1 MTELSV
7 LDETSIWHSAFRRRR
22 RAAYLRA
29 GLGEAAAEQLLATQW
44 ERMGEPT
51 VAEILADGVRVGLVA
66 VTAIGGAGRIEELW
80 VHPEHVGM
88 GHEKEARGWA
98 ERWCAERGAS
108 RVAVQLADPD
118 PLFDDYPIRG
128 QNRLKVVETP
138 AELPGGVAVRP
149 MTEPEY
155 AGWRAVE
162 EETYVFSIVRAGAH
176 DEEQAR
182 QKSSADLAQLLPQG
196 LGTPGHS
203 FHVLEAAGR
212 RIGTG
217 WLNHG
222 YLPGVTFG
230 YSLFIEPDQRGSGYG
245 RTAMALGERATV
257 AAGDSALMF
266 TVFGG
271 NEVAMNLYTSAGYR
285 VLTEHRSIELG
296 RGSSEVR

>member
-1 MTELSV
+1 MTELSI
-7 LDETSIWHSAFRRRR
+7 LDEASIWHSTYRQRR

-29 GLGEAAAEQLLATQW
+29 GLGEAAAEQLLTMQW
-44 ERMGEPT
+44 KRMGEPT

-66 VTAIGGAGRIEELW
+66 VTALAGAGRIEELW
-80 VHPEHVGM
+80 VQPEHVGV
-88 GHEKEARGWA
+88 GHEREARCWA
-98 ERWCAERGAS
+98 ERWCAEQGAS
-108 RVAVQLADPD
+108 SVAVQLTDPD

-149 MTEPEY
+149 MTEAEY
-155 AGWRAVE
+155 AGWRATE

-176 DEEQAR
+176 SEEQAR
-182 QKSSADLAQLLPQG
+182 QKSSADLAKLLPQE
-196 LGTPGHS
+196 LATPGHS
-203 FHVLEAAGR
+203 FHVAEAAGR

-217 WLNHG
+217 WLKHG
-222 YLPGVTFG
+222 YMPGVTFG
-230 YSLFIEPDQRGSGYG
+230 YSLFIEPDQRGRGYG
-245 RTAMALGERATV
+245 RAAMALGEQATV

-296 RGSSEVR
+296 YGSSDD